1 MTSPENENSEQEP
14 SFFRKTIATVI
25 GCLAV
30 VLTGDPDGFES
41 RKK

>member
-1 MTSPENENSEQEP
+1 MTSLENENSEQEI
-14 SFFRKTIATVI
+14 SLFRKTISSVI

-30 VLTGDPDGFES
+30 VITGDPDGFDT

>member
-1 MTSPENENSEQEP
+1 MATPENENPEQET
-14 SFFRKTIATVI
+14 SLFRKTISSVI

-30 VLTGDPDGFES
+30 IITGDPDGFDT

>member
-1 MTSPENENSEQEP
+1 MISPENENPEKEV
-14 SFFRKTIATVI
+14 SFIRKTVATVI

-30 VLTGDPDGFES
+30 VLTGDPDGFDS